1 MIPWL
6 TFWTRSADI
15 AMGAPEVIHRR
26 LTLMGQPGPWPLTTV
41 IESQVM
47 VWEKMMA
54 AWQAGLTIYTAMWP
68 RLWTGGQAFSGSQL
82 RATRDAVRLANK
94 VMLPY
99 STTVNANVKRL
110 RKPRS
115 R

>member
-6 TFWTRSADI
+6 TFWNRSADI

-26 LTLMGQPGPWPLTTV
+26 LTLMGQPGPWPITTV
-41 IESQVM
+41 LESQLM

-54 AWQAGLTIYTAMWP
+54 AWQASFTLYATLWP
-68 RLWTGGQAFSGSQL
+68 KLWMGGSALSGTQL

-110 RKPRS
+110 RRT
-115 R
+115 RR

>member
-15 AMGAPEVIHRR
+15 ATGAPEVIHRR
-26 LTLMGQPGPWPLTTV
+26 LTMMGQPGPWPIATV
-41 IESQVM
+41 LESQLM

-54 AWQAGLTIYTAMWP
+54 AWQASLSIYTTLLP
-68 RLWTGGQAFSGSQL
+68 GLWAGGRALSGSHA
-82 RATRDAVRLANK
+82 RTTRDAVRLANK

-110 RKPRS
+110 RKKRS